1 MTNWCGEWQH
11 CLLWTM
17 QYLKANP
24 SLITCLK
31 WLHTLKNR
39 SQINF
44 HVPNHVYNMIYL
56 YNGKIKRSN
65 KQLFSN
71 KKINNPHYRYYPSP
85 YNNKNKE
92 INRNTSTFC
101 IVPYCWQKAIPP
113 PGHSSMMLH
122 DPHTNTPG
130 KTKDIYKTTENQ
142 KTTVIRSAKEYASAA
157 WSFISQKKYI
167 NPESIASI

>member
-1 MTNWCGEWQH
+1 MYQTMCIIWYIYTMGKSREAINN
-11 CLLWTM
+11 CLT
-17 QYLKANP
+17 
-24 SLITCLK
+24 
-31 WLHTLKNR
+31 
-39 SQINF
+39 
-44 HVPNHVYNMIYL
+44 
-56 YNGKIKRSN
+56 IK
-65 KQLFSN
+65 K
-71 KKINNPHYRYYPSP
+71 NNPHYRYYPSP

-101 IVPYCWQKAIPP
+101 TVPYCWQKAIPP